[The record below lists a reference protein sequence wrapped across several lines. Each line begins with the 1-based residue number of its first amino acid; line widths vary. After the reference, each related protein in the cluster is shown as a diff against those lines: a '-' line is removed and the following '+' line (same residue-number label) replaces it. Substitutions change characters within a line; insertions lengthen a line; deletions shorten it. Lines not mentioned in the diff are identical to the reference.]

1 MTRPHLWIRAEA
13 RPTEQRVPI
22 VPADARQLID
32 DGFTVTVEESPTRV
46 IPLAEYV
53 EAGCQ
58 VAPQGSWVD
67 APEGAV
73 VVGIKELPEDPD
85 DLAHTHVFFAHAYKG
100 QEGADAV
107 LDRAGQPIEFVSFD
121 VQGVP
126 SGSAALGE
134 LPFVAMPDGYG
145 IINKPS
151 IRAFARFPVRMGE
164 GLHWVEGATWA
175 GRLGIAR
182 ERRRD
187 KEFSALEL
195 RRNLE
200 AVLEQA
206 GAHRVFE
213 GPLQRELYYGSLEQ
227 EIGQGFIDGVN
238 LDADIPTSVYVIR
251 QPDRTVWVQL
261 SIGARQAAMVV
272 IDAQPFE
279 QSAHWGDA
287 FPWLSTPAGYGGG
300 SKQRDFDMYPFWNG
314 TDFEEV
320 EGKAFI
326 ARVNGGRGKHSMHE
340 VRRNLQAMM
349 DEAGATLVFEG
360 RIPKQA
366 SERYGSDLKSSFSDG
381 TGHSWH
387 DYDSM
392 VYRVD
397 LPDGRQVWVHA
408 RLEYTGAG
416 WVVVERE
423 ALVQTAALLPAS
435 ELKSQLDSAG
445 KVALQV
451 NFATDRTEI
460 LPESQPQIAQVLALL
475 QQDPSLQLSVEGHT
489 DNTGGADHNRSLSQ
503 ARAASVVAALTAQG
517 IDAARLSAAGFG
529 ADRPVADNGSDDG
542 KARNRRVELVK
553 RG

>member
-1 MTRPHLWIRAEA
+1 MGIRYTLAAGMLALALAACGGGEPSQDQA
-13 RPTEQRVPI
+13 QPPRDVVQ
-22 VPADARQLID
+22 AD
-32 DGFTVTVEESPTRV
+32 
-46 IPLAEYV
+46 
-53 EAGCQ
+53 
-58 VAPQGSWVD
+58 
-67 APEGAV
+67 EGAV
-73 VVGIKELPEDPD
+73 VQEAGAPDAPAPESG
-85 DLAHTHVFFAHAYKG
+85 ATAG
-100 QEGADAV
+100 EADATATADV
-107 LDRAGQPIEFVSFD
+107 LLDKAGNPIVLLPFEIESVPVSN
-121 VQGVP
+121 
-126 SGSAALGE
+126 ATLGE
-134 LPFVAMPDGYG
+134 LPFFSMPDGYG
-145 IINKPS
+145 LVNRPDT
-151 IRAFARFPVRMGE
+151 RAFARFPVRMGE

-200 AVLEQA
+200 AVLAQA
-206 GAHRVFE
+206 GAHKVFD
-213 GPLQRELYYGSLEQ
+213 GPLLRDLYYGQLND
-227 EIGQGFIDGVN
+227 EIGQGFIEGVN
-238 LDADIPTSVYVIR
+238 LDSRIPTWVYVIR
-251 QPDRTVWVQL
+251 QPQRTAWVQL
-261 SIGARQAAMVV
+261 SIGPRQAAMVV
-272 IDAQPFE
+272 IDQQPFE

-287 FPWLSTPAGYGGG
+287 FPWLSAPAGYGGPT
-300 SKQRDFDMYPFWNG
+300 KQRDFDMYPFWTG
-314 TDFEEV
+314 SDFEEV
-320 EGKAFI
+320 EGKAWI
-326 ARVNGGRGKHSMHE
+326 ARVVHDERGAHSMYE

-349 DEAGATLVFEG
+349 DEAGAELMFEG

-366 SERYGSDLKSSFSDG
+366 AERYGADLRSPYSTG

-387 DYDSM
+387 GYDSM

-397 LPDGRQVWVHA
+397 RPGGRQVWVHA
-408 RLEYTGAG
+408 RLEHSGAG

-423 ALVQTAALLPAS
+423 GFVQTAALLQADA
-435 ELKSQLDSAG
+435 LKQQLDADDR
-445 KVALQV
+445 VAIQV
-451 NFATDRTEI
+451 NFAVDRAEI
-460 LPESQPQIAQVLALL
+460 RPDSQPQIAQVLALL